1 MLLLGE
7 PGLHHDPPT
16 FELILSVMGSIVSLF
31 SFILFLTP
39 IDKYLRNVHTYKGE
53 GEYIGRPTK
62 WGNPY
67 GVKTYGRAK
76 AIALFK
82 DHLLK
87 SDLIKDIGEL
97 ENKAL
102 ICSCYPLHCHGD
114 VLIQEIYKNAI

>member
-1 MLLLGE
+1 MGSKCSL
-7 PGLHHDPPT
+7 
-16 FELILSVMGSIVSLF
+16 LILF
-31 SFILFLTP
+31 YFLFLTP

-53 GEYIGRPTK
+53 GEYIGRGTK

-67 GVKTYGRAK
+67 LVKTYGGDK

-82 DHLLK
+82 DHLIK

-97 ENKAL
+97 ENKTL
-102 ICSCYPLHCHGD
+102 ICSCYPLKCHGD

>member
-1 MLLLGE
+1 MGSKCSL
-7 PGLHHDPPT
+7 
-16 FELILSVMGSIVSLF
+16 LILF
-31 SFILFLTP
+31 YFLFLTP

-53 GEYIGRPTK
+53 GEYIGRSTK

-67 GVKTYGRAK
+67 LVKTYGRDK

-82 DHLLK
+82 DHLIK

-97 ENKAL
+97 ENKTL